1 MMAKDLFCRPSGKK
15 CLFKADL
22 TKGYWQIPVAPEN
35 VYKTVF
41 VTPNGQ
47 YEFLRMPFG
56 GLKKILDRLSGADHH
71 EASEILPR
79 IETTSQPLLRSQH
92 CCPTSSIKGSQNKY
106 NAMRHRGMH
115 THCSRS
121 TCCKK

>member
-1 MMAKDLFCRPSGKK
+1 MPS
-15 CLFKADL
+15 KADL
-22 TKGYWQIPVAPEN
+22 TKGYWRIPVAAEN

-79 IETTSQPLLRSQH
+79 IETTSQPLSNLLN
-92 CCPTSSIKGSQNKY
+92 KGKSEQVQCNEAQEHAY
-106 NAMRHRGMH
+106 SLLQGVPATRN
-115 THCSRS
+115 S
-121 TCCKK
+121 TKAS